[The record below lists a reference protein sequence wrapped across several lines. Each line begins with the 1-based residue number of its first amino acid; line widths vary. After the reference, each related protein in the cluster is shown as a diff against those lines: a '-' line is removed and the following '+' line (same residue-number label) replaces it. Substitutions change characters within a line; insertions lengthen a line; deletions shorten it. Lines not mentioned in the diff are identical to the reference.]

1 MAPPLYHTST
11 QSSILVTSEDIPL
24 TYMTSCTVTITSPEC
39 LLSKLSPS
47 PKLKP
52 SDLTNMLC
60 VCHFSMK
67 TLYNQLQVPTT
78 GVTPGPHTHAL
89 AASFTHTFCLH
100 IWPIRQPGNAH
111 SGKAVTRTRNRSPS
125 SPRSPL
131 SLCARAQRWWRHLY
145 SIYGVITGV
154 NKVTVLS
161 SCTTEVKRQEPFCPC
176 CFQVPLEIC
185 YLSLTAQKSLRFCR
199 KKCVIEV
206 FPESKRMC
214 THFYQSVCYLSL
226 PLFGR
231 DNQI

>member
-52 SDLTNMLC
+52 SDLTNLLC

-100 IWPIRQPGNAH
+100 IWLIRQPGNAH

-154 NKVTVLS
+154 NKVTQQLYDRSQTAGAFLSVLLS
-161 SCTTEVKRQEPFCPC
+161 SPIGNMLSQPNSAEKPQILQEEMRNRSLSREQTDVHALLSISLLFISPFIW
-176 CFQVPLEIC
+176 QG
-185 YLSLTAQKSLRFCR
+185 Q
-199 KKCVIEV
+199 
-206 FPESKRMC
+206 
-214 THFYQSVCYLSL
+214 
-226 PLFGR
+226 
-231 DNQI
+231 